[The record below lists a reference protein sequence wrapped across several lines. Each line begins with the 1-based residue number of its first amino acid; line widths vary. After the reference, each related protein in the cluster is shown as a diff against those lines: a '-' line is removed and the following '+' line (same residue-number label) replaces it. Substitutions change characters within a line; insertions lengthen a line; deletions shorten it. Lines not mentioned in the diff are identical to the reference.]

1 MHNMDISVLR
11 RVRIRVRYRTRS
23 GKFSTFIDIITSR
36 YLADFS
42 VLQSEKRITIG
53 EQLLLLKEF
62 KLLCA
67 SSQLKI
73 DYASSACQSTAL
85 LSLKIIYDYLKTQL
99 GQ

>member
-23 GKFSTFIDIITSR
+23 GKFSTFIDIITSIH
-36 YLADFS
+36 LADFS
-42 VLQSEKRITIG
+42 VLQSEKRITMG
-53 EQLLLLKEF
+53 ENLLILNEF

-67 SSQLKI
+67 SSQFKI
-73 DYASSACQSTAL
+73 NYVSSACQFTAL